1 MKKFIIVSIVAM
13 FVLSA
18 NTLIFATDETEITSG
33 TYYQLGKYNGNPI
46 LWRAVV
52 SDDENGILMV
62 SDKILSYRIF
72 NVETD
77 NKVDNHWEN
86 TAMRVWLNS
95 VADSG
100 EVEWFD
106 KYEPSSD
113 NIHKYYSSKNFTPYA
128 DEKGFLNND
137 NFTDSEKSVMKTVSH
152 WQALSEDTAYMSEN
166 GLRKPFYPKI
176 VKGRDSQ
183 FEQIVYRYKIED
195 MYRAYYGACLLYT
208 SDAADEL

>member
-1 MKKFIIVSIVAM
+1 MKTKLVKTTIIVM
-13 FVLSA
+13 CLSLLCV
-18 NTLIFATDETEITSG
+18 TVFADTETSITSSS
-33 TYYQLGKYNGNPI
+33 YYQLGEYNGNPI
-46 LWRAVV
+46 LWRPIV

-86 TAMRVWLNS
+86 TALRVWLNS
-95 VADSG
+95 PRGLPGAI
-100 EVEWFD
+100 EWFD
-106 KYEPSSD
+106 KYVPSSD

-152 WQALSEDTAYMSEN
+152 WQALWRRTPHICLKTDCEN
-166 GLRKPFYPKI
+166 HFTLKLFKLVVHILSRQFIGIRLKI
-176 VKGRDSQ
+176 CIGHIT
-183 FEQIVYRYKIED
+183 ELCIE
-195 MYRAYYGACLLYT
+195 
-208 SDAADEL
+208 